1 MRRKKRSLP
10 QSAVVGTIHTLR
22 GFDLAPTAEVD
33 WCEVRI
39 DVLPYPPETALL
51 AGVKKPL
58 ILTVRRHDEGGGLAL
73 ADEVRAELYR
83 EYLPFAEA
91 LDIEAR
97 SLAALEG
104 VVKVAKKEGKLV
116 VASFHDF
123 AGMPS
128 LRKLRS
134 VEKSAREA
142 GADIVKVAAVAARPH
157 DVAVLLDFLDGARG
171 VAAAMGMGTLG
182 RASRLVLAKAGSALN
197 YGWLD
202 QPQVPGQWQAEEFA
216 ALLRQA

>member
-10 QSAVVGTIHTLR
+10 ESVVVGTIHTLR
-22 GFDLAPTAEVD
+22 GFKLAPKADVD

-39 DVLPYPPETALL
+39 DLLPHPPETDLL
-51 AGVKKPL
+51 AAAKKPL

-91 LDIEAR
+91 VDIEAR
-97 SLAALEG
+97 SLSALGG
-104 VVKVAKKEGKLV
+104 VVKAAKKEGKLV
-116 VASFHDF
+116 IASFHDF
-123 AGMPS
+123 EGMPS

-142 GADIVKVAAVAARPH
+142 GADIVKVAAVTVRPR
-157 DVAVLLDFLDGARG
+157 DVAVLLDYLDGAG
-171 VAAAMGMGTLG
+171 GAAAAMGMGVLG
-182 RASRLVLAKAGSALN
+182 RASRLILAKAGSALN

>member
-22 GFDLAPTAEVD
+22 GFKLAAKADVD

-39 DVLPYPPETALL
+39 DVLPRPPETELL
-51 AGVKKPL
+51 EGVKKPV
-58 ILTVRRHDEGGGLAL
+58 ILTVRRVDEGGGLAL

-83 EYLPFAEA
+83 EYLPLAAA
-91 LDIEAR
+91 LDIEVR
-97 SLAALEG
+97 SLGALAG
-104 VVKVAKKEGKLV
+104 VVGAAKRAGKVV

-123 AGMPS
+123 EGMPS
-128 LRKLRS
+128 LRKLRT
-134 VEKSAREA
+134 VEKSARDA
-142 GADIVKVAAVAARPH
+142 GADIVKVAAITTAPG
-157 DVAVLLDFLDGARG
+157 DVAVLLDFLGEATG
-171 VAAAMGMGTLG
+171 SVAAMGMGVLG

-202 QPQVPGQWQAEEFA
+202 KPQVPGQWQAEEFA